1 MLQKTLT
8 KLPVSVDGV
17 VDWLFVP
24 IVYAR
29 GNYIYSADKEGL
41 IYTYDGT
48 KWNVTASGKSFIA
61 GCVNYYRNV
70 TIFEYNGH
78 PTYMVPSNEN
88 TDTMVFKR
96 IDISDTGAITFSDD
110 PVATISES
118 KDDPDYSYYQDMQA
132 TSWNGEIYVNKH
144 AKLYKVSNG
153 ELEVVV
159 SLPFKVG
166 SIYNDRGDAIIS
178 EGDTDTIMMFVYNNE
193 LCMMSPDV
201 GMWTFNGKRWK
212 KLCDVP
218 FVNTRGGMYNNAYAF
233 YRDKLYV
240 VDIVSKGIPKLHE
253 FDGLTWKEITGTWT
267 DNEIVPVAYNDELC
281 LIASNEKAHY
291 IYKEEIIMSNA
302 VKNATFTTM
311 VEGVLTDLMLK
322 TTAAQVEV
330 SEGVTLATKIQDLIT
345 AINGKSADG
354 HIHATADVTGLDD
367 KLATLATTEAMN
379 TAISAAIDELID
391 GAPDT
396 YDTLKEIATYISE
409 HEEVVTALN
418 AAIGNKADASVV
430 TALSEKVTALEGSNH
445 THDNKSVLDSI
456 IGADYSTVTGG
467 PSYAGSNL
475 QSPHTYIDDELKAY
489 MDPTTLDRLGYTNG
503 MPTLKINSNAIDN
516 MHGSTEY
523 LANLSTLKAL
533 AAGIDKKK
541 ADKADLG
548 TLASKSAVSAAELDE
563 TLTAEVAKIHEHTNI
578 TALDRIVE
586 TEGANMGI
594 ADYFPVANTDKSA
607 FGGFSTVAWE
617 PKYGGKLMSIG
628 GAGYDILVNTDLE
641 KYSGALKEAF
651 IDPAVTKITALEGK
665 AHEHSNKSILDD
677 IRIGENAQMMG
688 FGPFT
693 AVVKGSSQIN
703 GNNHLMYNYKKYIDS
718 DEVVKTAIVT
728 SEMMDVYHN
737 NVVAYKADAETVTE
751 LSDKV
756 TALETASGSAQKTY
770 ISATQPEGLKNGD
783 LWINIAE

>member
-1 MLQKTLT
+1 
-8 KLPVSVDGV
+8 
-17 VDWLFVP
+17 
-24 IVYAR
+24 
-29 GNYIYSADKEGL
+29 
-41 IYTYDGT
+41 
-48 KWNVTASGKSFIA
+48 
-61 GCVNYYRNV
+61 
-70 TIFEYNGH
+70 
-78 PTYMVPSNEN
+78 
-88 TDTMVFKR
+88 
-96 IDISDTGAITFSDD
+96 
-110 PVATISES
+110 
-118 KDDPDYSYYQDMQA
+118 
-132 TSWNGEIYVNKH
+132 
-144 AKLYKVSNG
+144 
-153 ELEVVV
+153 
-159 SLPFKVG
+159 
-166 SIYNDRGDAIIS
+166 
-178 EGDTDTIMMFVYNNE
+178 
-193 LCMMSPDV
+193 
-201 GMWTFNGKRWK
+201 
-212 KLCDVP
+212 
-218 FVNTRGGMYNNAYAF
+218 
-233 YRDKLYV
+233 
-240 VDIVSKGIPKLHE
+240 
-253 FDGLTWKEITGTWT
+253 
-267 DNEIVPVAYNDELC
+267 
-281 LIASNEKAHY
+281 
-291 IYKEEIIMSNA
+291 MSNA

-330 SEGVTLATKIQDLIT
+330 SEGVTLADKIQTILT
-345 AINGKSADG
+345 AIDGKAATS
-354 HIHATADVTGLDD
+354 HTHTTADVTGLDD

-445 THDNKSVLDSI
+445 THDNKVVLDSI

-467 PSYAGSNL
+467 PSYAGVNL

-541 ADKADLG
+541 ANAADLG
-548 TLASKSAVSAAELDE
+548 TLASKSTVSAAELDE

-617 PKYGGKLMSIG
+617 PVYGGKLMSIG
-628 GAGYDILVNTDLE
+628 GAGYDILVGNDLE
-641 KYSGALKEAF
+641 RYGKGLKEAF

-665 AHEHSNKSILDD
+665 AHEHENMDALNEVGHYVSLGTLSSGVITDPYLKSLADD
-677 IRIGENAQMMG
+677 NGGVNLPTFFVDG
-688 FGPFT
+688 TVGN
-693 AVVKGSSQIN
+693 AVVSVELLNKFAGIVASKEKMNQIN
-703 GNNHLMYNYKKYIDS
+703 NY
-718 DEVVKTAIVT
+718 VT
-728 SEMMDVYHN
+728 
-737 NVVAYKADAETVTE
+737 NVNK
-751 LSDKV
+751 KV
-756 TALETASGSAQKTY
+756 TALETASASTQKTY